1 MRSHERYRWAGRP
14 ELVLLLTLAHT
25 QVSADDI
32 ADCRVLLQEH
42 RDSFD
47 WGLFIDQASRHKVL
61 PLIGR
66 NMAVHRLHHSTDG
79 VPLVPYRWLF
89 ESVYYANRRRNEEL
103 AREFG
108 KVFTALN
115 SAGLPYAVRKGPVI
129 TESLYPD
136 PGMRRMYDLDILV
149 EREDARH
156 IGRALSACG
165 YEQGRLSEDGTA
177 VEPFTRKTQAFWRLH
192 VNNELP
198 FIKPSLDPAVDVFSI
213 DLCLDLFQKH
223 ARGNLTTAE
232 VLGRR
237 IPATLCDSAS
247 FALSPAD
254 QFVDLCLHLRKEAT
268 ARYYMAA
275 GVDLQISKFLDV
287 ALSCARLTATD
298 QWKRVMTHARST
310 GTAESVYYAMF
321 YTRFLYPEAVP
332 EEQLAALGVE
342 DLGFLEEYGAVDGK
356 VGRWEKSFPERLFA
370 RERKSAAQ
378 GASAVPRV

>member
-1 MRSHERYRWAGRP
+1 
-14 ELVLLLTLAHT
+14 VT
-25 QVSADDI
+25 ADDI
-32 ADCRVLLQEH
+32 ADCRELLLEH
-42 RDSFD
+42 RESFD
-47 WGLFIDQASRHKVL
+47 WGLFVDQAGRHKVL

-66 NMAVHRLHHSTDG
+66 NMAVHRLHHAPDG

-89 ESVYYANRRRNEEL
+89 ESVYFANKRRNEEL
-103 AREFG
+103 AQEFG
-108 KVFTALN
+108 RVFTALN

-149 EREDARH
+149 EREDAPR
-156 IGRALSACG
+156 IGRTLSACG
-165 YEQGRLSEDGTA
+165 YKQGRLSADGTA
-177 VEPFTRKTQAFWRLH
+177 VEPFTRTTQAFWRLH

-198 FIKPSLDPAVDVFSI
+198 FIKLSPDPAVDVFSI
-213 DLCLDLFQKH
+213 DLCLDLFQRH
-223 ARGNLTTAE
+223 ARGSLTPAE

-237 IPATLCDSAS
+237 VPATLCDAAS

-287 ALSCARLTATD
+287 ALSCAHLTATG
-298 QWKRVMTHARST
+298 QWESAMAHARST

-332 EEQLAALGVE
+332 EEQLAALGVA
-342 DLGFLEEYGAVDGK
+342 DLDFLEEYGAVDGS
-356 VGRWEKSFPERLFA
+356 VGRWENTFPERLFA
-370 RERKSAAQ
+370 RDRKTAAR